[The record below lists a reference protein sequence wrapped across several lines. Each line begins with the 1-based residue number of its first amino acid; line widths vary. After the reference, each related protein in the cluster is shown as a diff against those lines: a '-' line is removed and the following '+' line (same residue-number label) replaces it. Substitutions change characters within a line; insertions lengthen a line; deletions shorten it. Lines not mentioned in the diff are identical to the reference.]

1 MTEKYKDLED
11 LITDAIFDLL
21 LEAKEKG
28 LNLLTFEEVCVMLG
42 VDDLS
47 LLSKMEKDMTFEINK
62 EFIEKLKDPDLKNC
76 CHFVED
82 HYHLIKVPDRK
93 YILSL
98 YGNFPKKVVKKI
110 GKLAGIYDLGRKKT
124 FFPSKLQ
131 NNKKK
136 IKD

>member
-47 LLSKMEKDMTFEINK
+47 LISKMEKGMTFQINK
-62 EFIEKLKDPDLKNC
+62 EFIEKLKDPEIRNAMIESFKATK
-76 CHFVED
+76 H
-82 HYHLIKVPDRK
+82 
-93 YILSL
+93 
-98 YGNFPKKVVKKI
+98 
-110 GKLAGIYDLGRKKT
+110 
-124 FFPSKLQ
+124 
-131 NNKKK
+131 
-136 IKD
+136 

>member
-47 LLSKMEKDMTFEINK
+47 LLSKMEKGMTFQINK
-62 EFIEKLKDPDLKNC
+62 DFIERLKDPEIRNAMIESFKATK
-76 CHFVED
+76 H
-82 HYHLIKVPDRK
+82 
-93 YILSL
+93 
-98 YGNFPKKVVKKI
+98 
-110 GKLAGIYDLGRKKT
+110 
-124 FFPSKLQ
+124 
-131 NNKKK
+131 
-136 IKD
+136 

>member
-47 LLSKMEKDMTFEINK
+47 LLTKMEKDMTFEINK
-62 EFIEKLKDPDLKNC
+62 EFIEKLKDPEVRNAMIESFKATK
-76 CHFVED
+76 H
-82 HYHLIKVPDRK
+82 
-93 YILSL
+93 
-98 YGNFPKKVVKKI
+98 
-110 GKLAGIYDLGRKKT
+110 
-124 FFPSKLQ
+124 
-131 NNKKK
+131 
-136 IKD
+136 

>member
-47 LLSKMEKDMTFEINK
+47 LLSKMEKGMTFQINK
-62 EFIEKLKDPDLKNC
+62 EFIEKLKDPEIRNAMIESFKATK
-76 CHFVED
+76 H
-82 HYHLIKVPDRK
+82 
-93 YILSL
+93 
-98 YGNFPKKVVKKI
+98 
-110 GKLAGIYDLGRKKT
+110 
-124 FFPSKLQ
+124 
-131 NNKKK
+131 
-136 IKD
+136 

>member
-28 LNLLTFEEVCVMLG
+28 LDLLTFEEVCVMLG

-62 EFIEKLKDPDLKNC
+62 EFIEKLKDPEVRNAMIESFKATK
-76 CHFVED
+76 H
-82 HYHLIKVPDRK
+82 
-93 YILSL
+93 
-98 YGNFPKKVVKKI
+98 
-110 GKLAGIYDLGRKKT
+110 
-124 FFPSKLQ
+124 
-131 NNKKK
+131 
-136 IKD
+136 

>member
-62 EFIEKLKDPDLKNC
+62 EFIEKLKDPEIRNAMIESFKATK
-76 CHFVED
+76 H
-82 HYHLIKVPDRK
+82 
-93 YILSL
+93 
-98 YGNFPKKVVKKI
+98 
-110 GKLAGIYDLGRKKT
+110 
-124 FFPSKLQ
+124 
-131 NNKKK
+131 
-136 IKD
+136 

>member
-47 LLSKMEKDMTFEINK
+47 LLSKMEKGMTFQINK
-62 EFIEKLKDPDLKNC
+62 DFIEKLKDPEVRNAMIESFKATK
-76 CHFVED
+76 H
-82 HYHLIKVPDRK
+82 
-93 YILSL
+93 
-98 YGNFPKKVVKKI
+98 
-110 GKLAGIYDLGRKKT
+110 
-124 FFPSKLQ
+124 
-131 NNKKK
+131 
-136 IKD
+136 

>member
-28 LNLLTFEEVCVMLG
+28 LDLLTFEEVCVMLG

-62 EFIEKLKDPDLKNC
+62 EFIEKLKDPEIRNAMIESFKATK
-76 CHFVED
+76 H
-82 HYHLIKVPDRK
+82 
-93 YILSL
+93 
-98 YGNFPKKVVKKI
+98 
-110 GKLAGIYDLGRKKT
+110 
-124 FFPSKLQ
+124 
-131 NNKKK
+131 
-136 IKD
+136 

>member
-47 LLSKMEKDMTFEINK
+47 LLSKMEKGMTFEINK
-62 EFIEKLKDPDLKNC
+62 EFIEKLKDPEVRNAMIESFKATK
-76 CHFVED
+76 H
-82 HYHLIKVPDRK
+82 
-93 YILSL
+93 
-98 YGNFPKKVVKKI
+98 
-110 GKLAGIYDLGRKKT
+110 
-124 FFPSKLQ
+124 
-131 NNKKK
+131 
-136 IKD
+136 

>member
-47 LLSKMEKDMTFEINK
+47 LISKMEKGMTFQINK
-62 EFIEKLKDPDLKNC
+62 DFIEKLKDPEIRNAMIESFKATK
-76 CHFVED
+76 H
-82 HYHLIKVPDRK
+82 
-93 YILSL
+93 
-98 YGNFPKKVVKKI
+98 
-110 GKLAGIYDLGRKKT
+110 
-124 FFPSKLQ
+124 
-131 NNKKK
+131 
-136 IKD
+136 

>member
-47 LLSKMEKDMTFEINK
+47 LLSKMEKGMTFEINK
-62 EFIEKLKDPDLKNC
+62 DFIEKLKDPEVRNAMIESFKATK
-76 CHFVED
+76 H
-82 HYHLIKVPDRK
+82 
-93 YILSL
+93 
-98 YGNFPKKVVKKI
+98 
-110 GKLAGIYDLGRKKT
+110 
-124 FFPSKLQ
+124 
-131 NNKKK
+131 
-136 IKD
+136 